1 MAEPEPDELRM
12 IDGGVQKQVS
22 CERCKRRK
30 SKCDRRHP
38 TCERCRSAGA
48 SCEYSGRRKPGFPA
62 GQRLV
67 LEARIKSLEAALH
80 QLQSVQGIAGGNG
93 PSDAPTE
100 LQPIAMP
107 TPPRGN
113 TGRDARTDANLSPS
127 SHDPVNVEGDR
138 TSANVEP
145 DPGVPLRLLTE
156 PPQATSKRTENIM
169 ERKPP
174 IDLVVSLMSLY
185 SRHIHPW
192 LPFLDPQR
200 LFMEAG
206 STDDPSLLSY
216 ALFGVSLPFS
226 FDPRLNNEA
235 SDRYWKYCK
244 RRIFIETVEEP
255 SYTALE
261 ALTVL
266 LLDVSGMTNGPQ
278 VWGTLAV
285 ATRLAG
291 QLKTV
296 GGHTFRISTG
306 HSPDTSQFRPDQ
318 VHLRRLFWT
327 IYALD
332 CYISITTSHQSN
344 LADTYTQHFLPT
356 RDQTWSDRQDSASIT
371 SNFELHEQ
379 PLCIFRY
386 QLKLLDLSRRLHK
399 FCIDYVTILGSQD
412 TISSDWIQSFMERS
426 SELSEWPQNIP
437 DLLPSSS
444 WNQPRTPMVGPRV
457 MLHGYYHA
465 LKIHLHGPVAF
476 ASQHVS
482 NSRLSDF
489 SNDSRESCTESLE
502 ALVDLLQH
510 MNRVMDKVG
519 WPFAWAIWTA
529 ARYILVA
536 EYNGFQIPS
545 NQFDALLECLGRL
558 GKYWQIG
565 RKYWRLLRYGES
577 ELKGRGGP
585 GGADYSPLLQSIVD
599 LRVPTCD
606 LEDRFR
612 VDPFLHDTAPVD
624 TEVATVNER
633 AFSQNK
639 APIRDTNP
647 LSFQYEFNFSGWE
660 MNSWVPHQLFASSAY
675 QQSPPLLFNNNENSM
690 MED

>member
-1 MAEPEPDELRM
+1 MAGPQPDVLRT
-12 IDGGVQKQVS
+12 DGDALKQIS

-38 TCERCRSAGA
+38 TCERCQSAGV
-48 SCEYSGRRKPGFPA
+48 SCEYLGRRKPGFPA

-67 LEARIKSLEAALH
+67 LEARIKSLETALYE
-80 QLQSVQGIAGGNG
+80 LQSVQGMQGEDCTAG
-93 PSDAPTE
+93 APTE
-100 LQPIAMP
+100 LQPVVS
-107 TPPRGN
+107 PPSGEN
-113 TGRDARTDANLSPS
+113 SRDARVRANLPLSRRAS
-127 SHDPVNVEGDR
+127 INVNVER
-138 TSANVEP
+138 
-145 DPGVPLRLLTE
+145 DPGVPLQILAE
-156 PPQATSKRTENIM
+156 PPQTTSKRTGSIM
-169 ERKPP
+169 ERRPP
-174 IDLVVSLMSLY
+174 IDLVVSLTSLY

-226 FDPRLNNEA
+226 FDPRLNTEA
-235 SDRYWKYCK
+235 SDAYWKYAK

-255 SYTALE
+255 SYTTLE

-278 VWGTLAV
+278 VWGTLAI

-306 HSPDTSQFRPDQ
+306 DSPDTSKFRPDQ

-332 CYISITTSHQSN
+332 CYISITTNHQSD
-344 LADTYTQHFLPT
+344 LADSYIQHFLPT
-356 RDQTWSDRQDSASIT
+356 RSQTWSDRQGNAFIT
-371 SNFELHEQ
+371 PNLELHEQ
-379 PLCIFRY
+379 PLCIFSY

-399 FCIDYVTILGSQD
+399 FHIDYVTVLGCQD
-412 TISSDWIQSFMERS
+412 IISSDWIQSFMERS
-426 SELSEWPQNIP
+426 SELSEWPQNVP
-437 DLLPSSS
+437 DLMPSSA
-444 WNQPRTPMVGPRV
+444 WNQPGTPMVGPRV

-476 ASQHVS
+476 AAQHVS

-502 ALVDLLQH
+502 AFVNLLQH
-510 MNRVMDKVG
+510 INRVMDKVG

-536 EYNGFQIPS
+536 EYNGFPIPP
-545 NQFDALLECLGRL
+545 NQFDALLECLGKL
-558 GKYWQIG
+558 GRYWQIG
-565 RKYWRLLRYGES
+565 RKYWRLLHCGES
-577 ELKGRGGP
+577 ELKSLREAGG
-585 GGADYSPLLQSIVD
+585 DYSPLLQSLVD
-599 LRVPTCD
+599 LRVPTCN

-612 VDPFLHDTAPVD
+612 VDPFLHDTAPAD
-624 TEVATVNER
+624 IDAATTIEHTIP
-633 AFSQNK
+633 QNK
-639 APIRDTNP
+639 ALIRDTN
-647 LSFQYEFNFSGWE
+647 SFTFNQFEFNYSSWE
-660 MNSWVPHQLFASSAY
+660 TNSWVPSQLFASSAY
-675 QQSPPLLFNNNENSM
+675 QQSPLLLFNGNDNENSI